1 MVKVDK
7 NKCVGCG
14 LCAGLC
20 PETFQMDLDG
30 KSEVVKGEVT
40 ACAKEAA
47 GQCPVEAI
55 SL

>member
-7 NKCVGCG
+7 EKCVGCG
-14 LCAGLC
+14 LCANSC
-20 PETFQMDLDG
+20 PETFQMDLSG
-30 KSEVVKGEVT
+30 KAEVVKDDVT

-47 GQCPVEAI
+47 AGCPVDAI